1 MEIFDLFA
9 SADREHWMSQ
19 LRKCDWGAGRFL
31 CQLIDEDR
39 FRALTGEWSE
49 LLLLTDG
56 DRLVSFCTF
65 CGMDEIDNT
74 ELSPWVGFVYTFP
87 EYRGRRC
94 FGRLLEKAK
103 SLAAEAGFDAIYI
116 STDHIGLYE
125 KYGFEYIGDLKN
137 RWGDDCR
144 VYRSDVR

>member
-1 MEIFDLFA
+1 MTVIDFFSSEG
-9 SADREHWMSQ
+9 REHWLAQ
-19 LRKCDWGAGRFL
+19 LRKCDWSAGEFL
-31 CQLIDEDR
+31 CQLIDTKKFHKLLGSSSR
-39 FRALTGEWSE
+39 

-56 DRLVSFCTF
+56 DMLVSFCTF
-65 CGMDEIDNT
+65 SEKDEIDDT
-74 ELSPWVGFVYTFP
+74 ELTPWIGFVYTYP

-94 FGRLLEKAK
+94 FGVLLDHAK
-103 SLAAEAGFDAIYI
+103 CLAAEAGFDTVYI

-137 RWGDDCR
+137 RWNDDCR